1 MISFQIELI
10 GENNALRQV
19 KDTPTNN
26 FATWNTLTHRHHST
40 KGILKVSFSE
50 GNLKG
55 HWSS

>member
-1 MISFQIELI
+1 M
-10 GENNALRQV
+10 ALRQV

-50 GNLKG
+50 SN
-55 HWSS
+55 